1 MIDSFKGEYEFLSNF
16 YPATVSYEGD
26 MYPSVEH
33 AFQAAKTLDP
43 QMRLKIRL
51 SNAAGAKKLGRQL
64 DLRSDWETIKLDVM
78 RELLKAKFS
87 DPELRAKLKAT
98 GRESLVEGNWWGDT
112 FWGVCRG
119 QGENHLGVLLMEI
132 RDSL

>member
-16 YPATVSYEGD
+16 YPATVSYEGEV
-26 MYPSVEH
+26 YPSVEH
-33 AFQAAKTLDP
+33 AFQAAKTLNP

-51 SNAAGAKKLGRQL
+51 SNASGAKKLGRQL
-64 DLRSDWETIKLDVM
+64 DLRADWETVKVDVM

-98 GRESLVEGNWWGDT
+98 GEEPLVEGNWWGDT

-119 QGENHLGVLLMEI
+119 QGDNHLGVLLMEI

>member
-16 YPATVSYEGD
+16 YPATVSYEGEV
-26 MYPSVEH
+26 YPPVEH
-33 AFQAAKTLDP
+33 AFQAAKTLNP

-51 SNAAGAKKLGRQL
+51 SNASGAKKLGRQL
-64 DLRSDWETIKLDVM
+64 DLRADWETIKVDVM

-87 DPELRAKLKAT
+87 DPELREKLKAT
-98 GRESLVEGNWWGDT
+98 GEEPLVEGNWWGDT

-119 QGENHLGVLLMEI
+119 QGDNHLGVLLMEI

>member
-16 YPATVSYEGD
+16 YPATVSYEGTV
-26 MYPSVEH
+26 YPSVEH

-64 DLRSDWETIKLDVM
+64 DLRSDWETIKVDVM

-98 GRESLVEGNWWGDT
+98 GKEPLVEGNWWGDT
-112 FWGVCRG
+112 FWGVCRDR
-119 QGENHLGVLLMEI
+119 GENHLGVLLMEI